1 MGTILYV
8 LVPIPTCDSH
18 DRHCRHATVIVAGS
32 SLFAPAFP
40 GPVDVSLAAY
50 CRFPVPVLHL
60 SSFFALRFYVALN
73 EARGHEPLRPDIPR
87 RDSCCHARIIFILS
101 SPVWMA

>member
-1 MGTILYV
+1 
-8 LVPIPTCDSH
+8 
-18 DRHCRHATVIVAGS
+18 
-32 SLFAPAFP
+32 
-40 GPVDVSLAAY
+40 
-50 CRFPVPVLHL
+50 VLHL